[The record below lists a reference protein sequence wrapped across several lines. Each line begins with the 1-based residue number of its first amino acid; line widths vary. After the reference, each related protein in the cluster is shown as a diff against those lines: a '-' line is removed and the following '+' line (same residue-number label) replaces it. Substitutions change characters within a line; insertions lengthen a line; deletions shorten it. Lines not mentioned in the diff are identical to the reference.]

1 MPLNQPPGKR
11 KLFSKA
17 KPKPKEDSAQKKKAL
32 EEKRKQLEQESKKL
46 EAELKSLEAEKKKPK
61 KEQLKDLAKDI
72 AKAPFFT
79 LAPQIIK
86 PSDSPLEGAKPGDM
100 VYCQADGTLKV
111 YQGEEGFVPL
121 GYALGDGRVHLTYA
135 PPKPAE
141 HINIS
146 IGLAEQEEG
155 KDPLLEQ
162 AKTSDDEPYI
172 NKNMDSFPKKL
183 FMKRKDKK

>member
-17 KPKPKEDSAQKKKAL
+17 KPKSKEDSAQKKKAL
-32 EEKRKQLEQESKKL
+32 VEKRKQLEQESKKL
-46 EAELKSLEAEKKKPK
+46 EAELKSLEAEKKK
-61 KEQLKDLAKDI
+61 ERLKDLAKDI

-86 PSDSPLEGAKPGDM
+86 PPDSPPEGAKPGDM
-100 VYCQADGTLKV
+100 IYCQDDGTLKV

-121 GYALGDGRVHLTYA
+121 GYALGDGCVHLTYV

-141 HINIS
+141 YINIS
-146 IGLAEQEEG
+146 IGLAEQEED
-155 KDPLLEQ
+155 KDPLWKA